1 LKMPVHAWN
10 WFRAVGVGNDLK
22 SWYGDN
28 PQVEDGREGG
38 NQEFDDDVS
47 GQYEDEVNFMM
58 RRLRL
63 NFYRAEDMMLIYM
76 KKKWAEE
83 DREFK
88 IEQDRRKKEKRE
100 RMIKRN
106 KARRVQ
112 REQEEKK
119 AEEEKLQQM
128 FKEEEQLR
136 GVLESLFKCPF
147 CKVLL
152 APPSPIYQCGDGHIL
167 CHQCRHSDKFKECPT
182 CDRELAGRNVAM
194 ERIASLVFPA
204 GAEGGAEG
212 VAGPS
217 APVTEE

>member
-1 LKMPVHAWN
+1 
-10 WFRAVGVGNDLK
+10 
-22 SWYGDN
+22 
-28 PQVEDGREGG
+28 
-38 NQEFDDDVS
+38 
-47 GQYEDEVNFMM
+47 
-58 RRLRL
+58 
-63 NFYRAEDMMLIYM
+63 
-76 KKKWAEE
+76 
-83 DREFK
+83 
-88 IEQDRRKKEKRE
+88 
-100 RMIKRN
+100 MIKRN

-167 CHQCRHSDKFKECPT
+167 CHQCRHSDKFKVGREVWTVAEVVSIQLQECPT

>member
-1 LKMPVHAWN
+1 MHAWN

-76 KKKWAEE
+76 KRKWAVRMSLCVRRCGVFTVQFCVQEE

-100 RMIKRN
+100 KMIKRN
-106 KARRVQ
+106 KERRMK
-112 REQEEKK
+112 READQQTL
-119 AEEEKLQQM
+119 EEEKLQQM
-128 FKEEEQLR
+128 LKEEDQLR
-136 GVLESLFKCPF
+136 IVLENLFKCPF
-147 CKVLL
+147 CNFLM

-167 CHQCRHSDKFKECPT
+167 CHQCRHSTKLKVI
-182 CDRELAGRNVAM
+182 LAGGGGGHGSMLSILSA
-194 ERIASLVFPA
+194 EIIAGMSEL
-204 GAEGGAEG
+204 
-212 VAGPS
+212 
-217 APVTEE
+217 